1 MQGSMTVPDCKENTK
16 WILSDPASLV
26 EISEAQLKELRKLKT
41 NDVDMDYLQDNARPV
56 QPLGT
61 RTVYKR

>member
-16 WILSDPASLV
+16 WILADPASLV